1 MVIELTG
8 NDLTIDDAVSCA
20 RDHENVAVSDAAL
33 DRIRTARDNL
43 VSRIDEGE
51 IIYGVNTGFGASQN
65 EIIDTEDVTT
75 LQTNLIRSNAVCVG
89 DPLAEDEARMM
100 MLLRLNSLLSGSS
113 GVRAHVVL
121 KLRELLN
128 EGFYPHVPRKG
139 SVSASGDLAP
149 LAHMALA
156 MLGEG
161 KARKD
166 DEWVPSAEVL
176 EANNIE
182 PLTTEDGEV
191 GLEAKEGLALI
202 NGTNY
207 VTAVGALAV
216 HDTERLLDTADT
228 VGTMTLEAFRGI
240 SDPFRA
246 GLHELRNHPGQ
257 QRSAKHVREAIK
269 GSELVTP
276 AAEAN
281 RAQDSY
287 SLRCIPQVHGASRDT
302 LAHVREVIEREL
314 NAVTD
319 NPLVLEHGTGDVVSG
334 GNFHGQPI
342 AFALDMLAMAVAELA
357 NISERRIF
365 KLTGG
370 DEQERPSNESKPDSG
385 PSDSLPPFLVDDPGL
400 NCGFMMP
407 QVTAA
412 ALVSENKSLTHPSS
426 TDSIP
431 TSNNQEDHVS
441 MAANGANHLVEI
453 LDNVETVLT
462 IELFAAYSALDYREE
477 HPGRKATEVVSNIE
491 EHVDPLTSDRI
502 MQEDLSKLKS
512 CIRSGEI
519 R

>member
-20 RDHENVAVSDAAL
+20 RDHEEVAVSNEAL
-33 DRIRTARDNL
+33 DRVRTARDNL
-43 VSRIDEGE
+43 ESRIEAGE

-149 LAHMALA
+149 LAHMVLA

-161 KARKD
+161 KARD
-166 DEWVPSAEVL
+166 GEEWVPSREVL
-176 EANNIE
+176 EANE
-182 PLTTEDGEV
+182 TDPLTTDDGKP

-207 VTAVGALAV
+207 VTAVGTLAV
-216 HDTERLLDTADT
+216 YDTERLLDTADT

-246 GLHELRNHPGQ
+246 ELHELRNHPGQ
-257 QRSAKHVREAIK
+257 QRSAKRVREAIE
-269 GSELVTP
+269 GSDLVTP
-276 AAEAN
+276 AAEAD

-302 LAHVREVIEREL
+302 LAHVKNVIEREL

-319 NPLVLEHGTGDVVSG
+319 NPLVLAHGTGDVVSG

-357 NISERRIF
+357 DISERRIF

-370 DEQERPSNESKPDSG
+370 DEREGPSGESKPDSE
-385 PSDSLPPFLVDDPGL
+385 PSDSLPPFLVEDPGL

-412 ALVSENKSLTHPSS
+412 ALVSENKTLTHPSS
-426 TDSIP
+426 TDSVP

-441 MAANGANHLVEI
+441 MGANGANHLVDI
-453 LDNVETVLT
+453 LDNVETVLA

-477 HPGRKATEVVSNIE
+477 SPGRKATEVVSNLE
-491 EHVDPLTSDRI
+491 GHVEPLTSDRI
-502 MQEDLSKLKS
+502 LQEDLSELRAR
-512 CIRSGEI
+512 IRSGDI

>member
-8 NDLTIDDAVSCA
+8 NDLTIEDAIACA
-20 RDHENVAVSDAAL
+20 RNHEKVKINEVAL
-33 DRIRTARDNL
+33 DRVRLARENIE
-43 VSRIDEGE
+43 SRIGTGE

-65 EIIDTEDVTT
+65 NIIDSEDVGE
-75 LQTNLIRSNAVCVG
+75 LQTNLIRSNAVGVG
-89 DPLAEDEARMM
+89 EPLEEDEARMM
-100 MLLRLNSLLSGSS
+100 MLLRLNSLLSGYS

-121 KLRELLN
+121 KLQEVLN
-128 EGFYPHVPRKG
+128 NGLYPCIPRKG

-149 LAHMALA
+149 LAHATLA

-161 KARKD
+161 KARNGE
-166 DEWVPSAEVL
+166 EWIPASEVL
-176 EANNIE
+176 AEIGVS
-182 PLTTEDGEV
+182 PLTSDDGEP

-202 NGTNY
+202 NGTNLI
-207 VTAVGALAV
+207 TAIGALAI
-216 HDTERLLDTADT
+216 HDAEKLLDSADS

-246 GLHELRNHPGQ
+246 KIHELRNQPGQ
-257 QRSAKHVREAIK
+257 RHVAERVRK
-269 GSELVTP
+269 GLNESELVTP
-276 AAEAN
+276 AEEAN

-287 SLRCIPQVHGASRDT
+287 SLRCIPQVHGASRDA
-302 LAHVREVIEREL
+302 LDYVRGVIEREL

-319 NPLVLEHGTGDVVSG
+319 NPLVLGQGGGDVVSG

-342 AFALDMLAMAVAELA
+342 AFALDMLSIAMAEVA

-370 DEQERPSNESKPDSG
+370 DIKTDTDGKSASG
-385 PSDSLPPFLVDDPGL
+385 PSDDLPPFLVEDPGL

-412 ALVSENKSLTHPSS
+412 ALVSENKTLANPSS

-431 TSNNQEDHVS
+431 TSDNQEDHVS
-441 MAANGANHLVEI
+441 MGANGANQLVEI
-453 LDNVETVLT
+453 LDNVETVLA
-462 IELFAAYSALDYREE
+462 IELFASYTALDYRNDS
-477 HPGRKATEVVSNIE
+477 PGQKTLEIISVLDENIKPLKEDRLMQDDFEILRK
-491 EHVDPLTSDRI
+491 L
-502 MQEDLSKLKS
+502 
-512 CIRSGEI
+512 IRSGKI